1 MEMNELLM
9 LEKWI
14 DTNDGELGLSKLEY
28 ELIQARNA
36 NKLPDD
42 LNDYASSLA
51 SDSYLW
57 GYVQGMRAAGAEP
70 KHLEQ
75 TEQGLLFD

>member
-9 LEKWI
+9 LEKWL
-14 DTNDGELGLSKLEY
+14 DTEDGVLGLSAVEY

-51 SDSYLW
+51 SDAYLW
-57 GYVQGMRAAGAEP
+57 GFVQGMRAAGAEP
-70 KHLEQ
+70 KHLEVV
-75 TEQGLLFD
+75 EGFEFD